1 MVGVTLRGVSKSFG
15 STRVLHRVDADI
27 EPGSFAVL
35 VGPSGCGKS
44 TLLRL
49 IAGLEE
55 VTTGTIH
62 FGDRDVTALPPRD
75 RDLAMVFQS
84 YALYPHMTVRD
95 NLAFGLRLRK
105 EPPAVIR
112 ERVDEAAKML
122 GLIREITS
130 APIRYAIATHY
141 HADHILGLQVFEGAG
156 AEILG
161 PTGSREYLEGLGKE
175 RLEERRFS
183 LDPWVNDQTRLV
195 WPTRW
200 VESELK
206 LELGGIQLTV
216 TPQGAAHSK
225 GDLTVYVEP
234 DRVLFAGDLIFEG
247 RTPFLGDANSRRWL
261 ENLEQMQT
269 TGVAALVPGHGP
281 AAMRPTEAI
290 GATRDYLAYL
300 REQMGAGVA
309 ELQGFDDTY
318 SGVDWS
324 RFANWPAFEE
334 ANRRNAYQVFLSM
347 EAELFK

>member
-1 MVGVTLRGVSKSFG
+1 MKLKATMRASVLAFSALAAVAAAAEYAPVDVEMRLKQVSKHVYYVQG
-15 STRVLHRVDADI
+15 AA
-27 EPGSFAVL
+27 G
-35 VGPSGCGKS
+35 
-44 TLLRL
+44 
-49 IAGLEE
+49 IATDNAGFISNAGFV
-55 VTTGTIH
+55 VTPEG
-62 FGDRDVTALPPRD
+62 V
-75 RDLAMVFQS
+75 
-84 YALYPHMTVRD
+84 
-95 NLAFGLRLRK
+95 
-105 EPPAVIR
+105 AVI
-112 ERVDEAAKML
+112 DALGTPSLAAKML